1 MKKYLF
7 RFWGLVILLSCGV
20 SAGLFTIMGV
30 SIVLN
35 VLFARNFGPYYS
47 DFVAYF
53 TLAFPLLAWFFWSF
67 NTDEMTRKVKRWIY
81 YPEYED

>member
-7 RFWGLVILLSCGV
+7 RFWGLLILLSCGA
-20 SAGLFTIMGV
+20 SACLFTIMGV

-35 VLFARNFGPYYS
+35 VLFVRDFGSNYS
-47 DFVAYF
+47 DFVGYF
-53 TLAFPLLAWFFWSF
+53 ILALPLLAWFFWSI
-67 NTDEMTRKVKRWIY
+67 NTDEMTHRVKRLIY

>member
-7 RFWGLVILLSCGV
+7 RFWGLLILLSCGA
-20 SAGLFTIMGV
+20 SACVFTIMGV

-35 VLFARNFGPYYS
+35 VLFARDFGPYYS

-53 TLAFPLLAWFFWSF
+53 ILALPLLAWFFWSI
-67 NTDEMTRKVKRWIY
+67 NTYEMTRKIKRWMY